1 MQNASRIKRF
11 NLADRLFHLFVM
23 VTFTVQALTGVGR
36 LLYITNWGK
45 WFVGFFGGYE
55 SATIIHN
62 RVGVI
67 MIVGF
72 IAHIVY
78 VLARMDWRGFP
89 QSLFSDDSL
98 IPNLTDFK
106 NLGQQFRW
114 FFGMGPPA
122 RFGRWTYW
130 EKFDYWAVFWGMP
143 LFAVTGLMLM
153 YPVAT
158 SRILPGWTLNVALLF
173 HRAEAILAIGYLFIF
188 HFLVGHFRRRT
199 FPMNEAMFAG
209 SVDVEHEGEE
219 KPAWIERLKAEGKLE
234 KLEAPPPA
242 SWFRVVYFIFGY
254 TVVFLGIY
262 LLIVLARYRNY
273 IEWH

>member
-1 MQNASRIKRF
+1 
-11 NLADRLFHLFVM
+11 
-23 VTFTVQALTGVGR
+23 
-36 LLYITNWGK
+36 
-45 WFVGFFGGYE
+45 
-55 SATIIHN
+55 
-62 RVGVI
+62 
-67 MIVGF
+67 
-72 IAHIVY
+72 
-78 VLARMDWRGFP
+78 
-89 QSLFSDDSL
+89 
-98 IPNLTDFK
+98 
-106 NLGQQFRW
+106 
-114 FFGMGPPA
+114 
-122 RFGRWTYW
+122 
-130 EKFDYWAVFWGMP
+130 
-143 LFAVTGLMLM
+143 M